1 VSVMAELEDRFRSLD
16 RVAAPDQW
24 NEIGARVAEIETVPR
39 RPTSRVFVLLTA
51 ALLLAALAGAIAVGS
66 WLIRP
71 APDEFIER
79 ASGMIVGVV
88 DCDLVGVD
96 PASGESQVLVG
107 SPPGC
112 TAGEHLRIPTAMSAD
127 GRFLAYVVSR
137 YCGAC
142 FEESPPEALDG
153 QGAWIYDMTTGAAR
167 QLEHCPERYCE
178 EIDISPDGSVVAYT
192 ARGRDDEHAL
202 MVVDVDSRR
211 SARIDLAGMAGT
223 PSFSP
228 DGKTIVLTLDGGSG
242 LYRVDVGAAAER
254 PASGGL
260 EPVLLFEAPGASN
273 PVWSADGAWIAFNA
287 PAPEYPNGLWVVRS
301 DGAGA
306 RLVTAGPGEAGPNF
320 PALSPDGTRIAY
332 LESEYHAGRVGGFT
346 LELWAADID
355 GGEPSRIL
363 NFGCC
368 LREWNSP
375 TWSDDG
381 EYLALGF
388 AVNAPRAGSGVAMVR
403 PDGSDLQLISEYGLE
418 PDWRPIPAS
427 DD

>member
-1 VSVMAELEDRFRSLD
+1 MSVMRELEDRFRSLD

-24 NEIGARVAEIETVPR
+24 HEIVARAAELETVRR
-39 RPTSRVFVLLTA
+39 RPISRIFVLLTA
-51 ALLLAALAGAIAVGS
+51 ALLLAALAGAIAIGS

-79 ASGMIVGVV
+79 ASGMIVGVI

-96 PASGESQVLVG
+96 PASGETRVLVG
-107 SPPGC
+107 SPPEC
-112 TAGEHLRIPTAMSAD
+112 SAGEHLQVPTAMSAD
-127 GRFLAYVVSR
+127 GRFLAYVVPR

-142 FEESPPEALDG
+142 FEERSQEVLDA
-153 QGAWIYDMTTGAAR
+153 QGAWIYDMTTGTER
-167 QLEHCPERYCE
+167 QLEPCPERYCE
-178 EIDISPDGSVVAYT
+178 GIDMSADGSVVAYT
-192 ARGRDDEHAL
+192 ARGRDDGHAL
-202 MVVDVDSRR
+202 MVFDVDSGR
-211 SARIDLAGMAGT
+211 SARIDVAGMPGT

-242 LYRVDVGAAAER
+242 LYSVDVDATAER
-254 PASGGL
+254 PASEEL
-260 EPVLLFEAPGASN
+260 EPVLLFDAPGASN
-273 PVWSADGAWIAFNA
+273 PVWSPDGAWIAFNA
-287 PAPEYPNGLWVVRS
+287 PAPEYPSGLWVVSS

-306 RLVTAGPGEAGPNF
+306 RLVTAGPGATGPNF
-320 PALSPDGTRIAY
+320 PAVSPDGTRIAY
-332 LESEYHAGRVGGFT
+332 LELASVAGPIESYI

-368 LREWNSP
+368 IREWNSP

-381 EYLALGF
+381 EHIAIGF
-388 AVNAPRAGSGVAMVR
+388 AVSAPRPGSGVAIVR
-403 PDGSDLQLISEYGLE
+403 PDGSDLQFISDNGLD
-418 PDWRPIPAS
+418 PDWLPIPAS